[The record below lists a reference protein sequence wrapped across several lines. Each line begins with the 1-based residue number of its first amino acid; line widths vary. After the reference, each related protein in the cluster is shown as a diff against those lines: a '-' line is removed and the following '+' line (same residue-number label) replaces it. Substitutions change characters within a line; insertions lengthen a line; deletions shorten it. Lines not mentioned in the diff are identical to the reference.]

1 MQFKILLFIIL
12 SMYIFSG
19 YIQDIISPSDYEYTK
34 NIQQEILINDKE
46 INVFEKKSID
56 EITVTEKKVKA
67 WLVIIKYDKDS
78 YINIKNKIS
87 KTNYKIQHNPKKM
100 YYSVGPFA
108 SLLHAN
114 KESKKLIKLHGINSK
129 VIDFIF

>member
-1 MQFKILLFIIL
+1 
-12 SMYIFSG
+12 MYIFSG

-67 WLVIIKYDKDS
+67 
-78 YINIKNKIS
+78 
-87 KTNYKIQHNPKKM
+87 
-100 YYSVGPFA
+100 
-108 SLLHAN
+108 
-114 KESKKLIKLHGINSK
+114 
-129 VIDFIF
+129 